1 MSARAE
7 LERALMQAGFTA
19 RVGKHVVWRHAVGI
33 VLVMSN
39 TPGDKR
45 AFLNQR
51 ADVRRALRAVGA
63 GVSV

>member
-7 LERALMQAGFTA
+7 LERALLSAGFTL
-19 RVGKHVVWRHAVGI
+19 RTGRHHIWRHPSGC

-39 TPGDKR
+39 TPGDRR
-45 AFLNQR
+45 AFMNQR

-63 GVSV
+63 EVSI